1 MLDEIKYKTR
11 KFSEDYVWFST
22 NNVNESWKKGYKAL
36 FFNADSSVNL
46 FAEIE
51 NDSYRIFFDKID
63 SKRQDVQHR
72 NLYCVLL
79 SEGKRGS
86 DSSKAMF
93 CLLSN
98 YFLGGK
104 RNEIQNLFD
113 EHFSA
118 EFIDSIYE
126 RNRDSEVEAQI
137 HEHFYAIVEQLQD
150 VDFQHEYATNDNSYI
165 FTTYD
170 SEVNAFFTEL
180 EFITNN
186 KPIEGI
192 VSLVMTGNS
201 VELKYLKEFDYS
213 RFSRGLCLSMSNVEG
228 GRIEKTIKTVVS
240 IEISSLP
247 TKTTYTQGERFV
259 ADGCVIRITYSNGT
273 TETKNVTDDEISG
286 FDTQKVG
293 AQKITVTYEGC
304 TTSFEVTVNAPF
316 DTVGTT
322 TIQNAPKGNNT
333 KNPETEE
340 NDSPLSTILSRIKSD
355 QSFRKLLIIT
365 SVIILA
371 LLFMVRSC
379 VKKSGN
385 GSEKNSPEQKEQPSS
400 PQSPDSSKKST
411 TDTLKIKV
419 DSCKEF
425 TKVSLGIKAD
435 SCKKSTKDTLK

>member
-22 NNVNESWKKGYKAL
+22 NNVNESWKEGYKAL

-113 EHFSA
+113 EHFTA

-137 HEHFYAIVEQLQD
+137 HEHFNAIVEQLQD
-150 VDFQHEYATNDNSYI
+150 VEFQHEVATKDNSYN
-165 FTTYD
+165 FTTYE
-170 SEVNAFFTEL
+170 SKANAFFTEL

-201 VELKYLKEFDYS
+201 VETKFLKEFDYTK
-213 RFSRGLCLSMSNVEG
+213 FSRGLCLSMTTVEG
-228 GRIEKTIKTVVS
+228 GRIEKTIKFVKS
-240 IEISSLP
+240 IELSSCP
-247 TKTTYTQGERFV
+247 VKTTYKQGEKFV
-259 ADGCVIRITYSNGT
+259 AGGCVIRITYSNGT
-273 TETKNVTDDEISG
+273 TETKAVTDDEISG
-286 FDTQKVG
+286 FDPQKVG
-293 AQKITVTYEGC
+293 TQKLVVTYEGC
-304 TTSFEVTVNAPF
+304 TTSFEVTVTPF
-316 DTVGTT
+316 TTEGTASG
-322 TIQNAPKGNNT
+322 QNAQ
-333 KNPETEE
+333 ETEQKTE
-340 NDSPLSTILSRIKSD
+340 NKFVQIVCMIRSNPSYRN
-355 QSFRKLLIIT
+355 LLIIM
-365 SVIILA
+365 SIIILA
-371 LLFMVRSC
+371 LLVMVRSC
-379 VKKSGN
+379 VKRSGN
-385 GSEKNSPEQKEQPSS
+385 GSEENSPKPTEQQCS
-400 PQSPDSSKKST
+400 PQSPDSCKKST
-411 TDTLKIKV
+411 TDSQKIKV

-425 TKVSLGIKAD
+425 TKDSLGIKAD